1 MSLRKLLTLF
11 IVLMALGTTSS
22 WASCTRLSSPTV
34 MLDMVVGRVVVP
46 PDLPV
51 GSVILTRD
59 WTMSAPGGASY
70 RCTSGTN
77 RFAAKIVSPG
87 ATDLGNKIYSTNVP
101 GIGMRFS
108 RGGATVNIVY
118 PDVFSS
124 RVYNTTN
131 YSLEGSRFTLEI
143 IKTAATTGSGTLA
156 AGKYTSYDWESG
168 GNPILETYLSANAI
182 TVVSPSCSVLSG
194 KNMNV
199 DVGSIRRTDLKGVG
213 TTAGGKDFN
222 IDLQCSGGL
231 SETGYANIST
241 SFSGTLA
248 TSTTATMGAL
258 LNEKAGSGMAKGI
271 GIQVLKDG
279 SPLQFNKK
287 YTVGRLN
294 NQETRYITIPLHAVE
309 LPILLVAIFKYNS
322 LNFDKR
328 LSSTLYLVGFACTSS
343 IIASVLSPLAGYS
356 YEKYGFAQS
365 YLIMGL
371 LVFCTTFIS
380 IFLLRS
386 GKSSA
391 DPLVS
396 QPTAI

>member
-1 MSLRKLLTLF
+1 
-11 IVLMALGTTSS
+11 
-22 WASCTRLSSPTV
+22 
-34 MLDMVVGRVVVP
+34 
-46 PDLPV
+46 
-51 GSVILTRD
+51 
-59 WTMSAPGGASY
+59 
-70 RCTSGTN
+70 
-77 RFAAKIVSPG
+77 
-87 ATDLGNKIYSTNVP
+87 
-101 GIGMRFS
+101 
-108 RGGATVNIVY
+108 
-118 PDVFSS
+118 
-124 RVYNTTN
+124 
-131 YSLEGSRFTLEI
+131 
-143 IKTAATTGSGTLA
+143 
-156 AGKYTSYDWESG
+156 

-294 NQETRYITIPLHAVE
+294 NQETRYITIPLHARFYQYGPTTSTGEVE
-309 LPILLVAIFKYNS
+309 SHMIFNLTY
-322 LNFDKR
+322 D
-328 LSSTLYLVGFACTSS
+328 
-343 IIASVLSPLAGYS
+343 
-356 YEKYGFAQS
+356 
-365 YLIMGL
+365 
-371 LVFCTTFIS
+371 
-380 IFLLRS
+380 
-386 GKSSA
+386 
-391 DPLVS
+391 
-396 QPTAI
+396 

>member
-1 MSLRKLLTLF
+1 
-11 IVLMALGTTSS
+11 
-22 WASCTRLSSPTV
+22 
-34 MLDMVVGRVVVP
+34 
-46 PDLPV
+46 
-51 GSVILTRD
+51 
-59 WTMSAPGGASY
+59 PGGASY

-131 YSLEGSRFTLEI
+131 YSLEGSRFTLQI

-168 GNPILETYLSANAI
+168 GNPILETYLSASAI

-294 NQETRYITIPLHAVE
+294 NQETRYITIPLHARFYQYGPTTSTGEVE
-309 LPILLVAIFKYNS
+309 SHMIFNLTY
-322 LNFDKR
+322 D
-328 LSSTLYLVGFACTSS
+328 
-343 IIASVLSPLAGYS
+343 
-356 YEKYGFAQS
+356 
-365 YLIMGL
+365 
-371 LVFCTTFIS
+371 
-380 IFLLRS
+380 
-386 GKSSA
+386 
-391 DPLVS
+391 
-396 QPTAI
+396 

>member
-70 RCTSGTN
+70 RCTAGTN

-143 IKTAATTGSGTLA
+143 IKTAATTGSGTLV

-168 GNPILETYLSANAI
+168 GNPILETYLSASAI

-222 IDLQCSGGL
+222 IELQCSGGL
-231 SETGYANIST
+231 SESGYANIQT

-248 TSTTATMGAL
+248 TGTTVSRGAL
-258 LNEKAGSGMAKGI
+258 LNEKSGSSLAKGI
-271 GIQVLKDG
+271 GIQVLKEG
-279 SPLQFNKK
+279 VPLEFNKK
-287 YTVGRLN
+287 YSVGTLRT
-294 NQETRYITIPLHAVE
+294 QETRYITLPLHARFYQYAPTTSTGEVE
-309 LPILLVAIFKYNS
+309 SHMIFNLTY
-322 LNFDKR
+322 D
-328 LSSTLYLVGFACTSS
+328 
-343 IIASVLSPLAGYS
+343 
-356 YEKYGFAQS
+356 
-365 YLIMGL
+365 
-371 LVFCTTFIS
+371 
-380 IFLLRS
+380 
-386 GKSSA
+386 
-391 DPLVS
+391 
-396 QPTAI
+396 

>member
-22 WASCTRLSSPTV
+22 WAVCTRLSSPTV

-77 RFAAKIVSPG
+77 RFAAKIVAPG

-124 RVYNTTN
+124 RGIGYHQLFAGGIALYPGDNQN
-131 YSLEGSRFTLEI
+131 RGNHRQRHP
-143 IKTAATTGSGTLA
+143 GG
-156 AGKYTSYDWESG
+156 GKYTSYDWESG

-182 TVVSPSCSVLSG
+182 TVVSPSCTVMSG

-199 DVGSIRRTDLKGVG
+199 DVGSIRRSDLKGVG

-258 LNEKAGSGMAKGI
+258 LNEKAGSGMAKGV

-294 NQETRYITIPLHAVE
+294 NQEIRYITIPLHARFYQYGPTTSTGEVE
-309 LPILLVAIFKYNS
+309 SHMIFNLTY
-322 LNFDKR
+322 D
-328 LSSTLYLVGFACTSS
+328 
-343 IIASVLSPLAGYS
+343 
-356 YEKYGFAQS
+356 
-365 YLIMGL
+365 
-371 LVFCTTFIS
+371 
-380 IFLLRS
+380 
-386 GKSSA
+386 
-391 DPLVS
+391 
-396 QPTAI
+396 

>member
-46 PDLPV
+46 SDLPV

-59 WTMSAPGGASY
+59 WTMSAPGGANYS
-70 RCTSGTN
+70 CTSGTN

-108 RGGATVNIVY
+108 RGGETVNIVY

-124 RVYNTTN
+124 RVYYTTD

-168 GNPILETYLSANAI
+168 SNPILETYLSANAI

-294 NQETRYITIPLHAVE
+294 NQETRYITIPLHARFYQYGPTTSTGEVE
-309 LPILLVAIFKYNS
+309 SHMIFNLTY
-322 LNFDKR
+322 D
-328 LSSTLYLVGFACTSS
+328 
-343 IIASVLSPLAGYS
+343 
-356 YEKYGFAQS
+356 
-365 YLIMGL
+365 
-371 LVFCTTFIS
+371 
-380 IFLLRS
+380 
-386 GKSSA
+386 
-391 DPLVS
+391 
-396 QPTAI
+396 

>member
-1 MSLRKLLTLF
+1 
-11 IVLMALGTTSS
+11 
-22 WASCTRLSSPTV
+22 
-34 MLDMVVGRVVVP
+34 
-46 PDLPV
+46 
-51 GSVILTRD
+51 D

-124 RVYNTTN
+124 RVYNTTD

-143 IKTAATTGSGTLA
+143 IKTAATTGSGTLV

-168 GNPILETYLSANAI
+168 GNPILETYLSASAI

-222 IDLQCSGGL
+222 IELQCSGGL

-241 SFSGTLA
+241 S
-248 TSTTATMGAL
+248 
-258 LNEKAGSGMAKGI
+258 
-271 GIQVLKDG
+271 
-279 SPLQFNKK
+279 
-287 YTVGRLN
+287 
-294 NQETRYITIPLHAVE
+294 
-309 LPILLVAIFKYNS
+309 
-322 LNFDKR
+322 
-328 LSSTLYLVGFACTSS
+328 
-343 IIASVLSPLAGYS
+343 
-356 YEKYGFAQS
+356 
-365 YLIMGL
+365 
-371 LVFCTTFIS
+371 
-380 IFLLRS
+380 
-386 GKSSA
+386 
-391 DPLVS
+391 
-396 QPTAI
+396 

>member
-70 RCTSGTN
+70 SCTSGTN

-87 ATDLGNKIYSTNVP
+87 ATDLG
-101 GIGMRFS
+101 
-108 RGGATVNIVY
+108 TVNIVY

-124 RVYNTTN
+124 QVYNTTN

-168 GNPILETYLSANAI
+168 DNPILETYLSANAI

-294 NQETRYITIPLHAVE
+294 NQETRYITIPLHARFYQYGPTTSTGEVE
-309 LPILLVAIFKYNS
+309 SHMIFNLTY
-322 LNFDKR
+322 D
-328 LSSTLYLVGFACTSS
+328 
-343 IIASVLSPLAGYS
+343 
-356 YEKYGFAQS
+356 
-365 YLIMGL
+365 
-371 LVFCTTFIS
+371 
-380 IFLLRS
+380 
-386 GKSSA
+386 
-391 DPLVS
+391 
-396 QPTAI
+396 

>member
-1 MSLRKLLTLF
+1 
-11 IVLMALGTTSS
+11 
-22 WASCTRLSSPTV
+22 P
-34 MLDMVVGRVVVP
+34 
-46 PDLPV
+46 
-51 GSVILTRD
+51 
-59 WTMSAPGGASY
+59 SAPGGANY

-108 RGGATVNIVY
+108 RGGETVNIVY

-124 RVYNTTN
+124 RVYYTTN

-156 AGKYTSYDWESG
+156 AGKYTSYDLESG
-168 GNPILETYLSANAI
+168 SNPILETYLSASAI

-294 NQETRYITIPLHAVE
+294 DQETRYITIPLQARFYQYGPTTSTGEVE
-309 LPILLVAIFKYNS
+309 SHMIFNLTY
-322 LNFDKR
+322 D
-328 LSSTLYLVGFACTSS
+328 
-343 IIASVLSPLAGYS
+343 
-356 YEKYGFAQS
+356 
-365 YLIMGL
+365 
-371 LVFCTTFIS
+371 
-380 IFLLRS
+380 
-386 GKSSA
+386 
-391 DPLVS
+391 
-396 QPTAI
+396 

>member
-77 RFAAKIVSPG
+77 RFAAKIVSPWASCTRLSSPTVMLDMVLGRVVVPPDLPVGSVILTRNWTMSAPGGANYRCTSGTNRFVAKIVSPG

-124 RVYNTTN
+124 QVYNTTN

-156 AGKYTSYDWESG
+156 AGQYTSYDWESG
-168 GNPILETYLSANAI
+168 DNPILETYLSANSI

-222 IDLQCSGGL
+222 IDLQCSGGMT
-231 SETGYANIST
+231 ETGYANIST

-294 NQETRYITIPLHAVE
+294 NQETRYITIPLHARFYQYGPTTSTGEVE
-309 LPILLVAIFKYNS
+309 SHMIFNLTY
-322 LNFDKR
+322 D
-328 LSSTLYLVGFACTSS
+328 
-343 IIASVLSPLAGYS
+343 
-356 YEKYGFAQS
+356 
-365 YLIMGL
+365 
-371 LVFCTTFIS
+371 
-380 IFLLRS
+380 
-386 GKSSA
+386 
-391 DPLVS
+391 
-396 QPTAI
+396 